1 MKPLNLLVG
10 VVEDEIGGIGPY
22 AEYVAA
28 AGALSGH
35 RVTLLAASSELAANL
50 RQRMNELPLE
60 IIDLGVP
67 RFGPVL
73 RRWRR
78 LWPGAVALYLGIA
91 MKRRMRRLDHR
102 YDIAHLNIPALA
114 AAARGFASQV
124 SVAAWFYPHGLRARA
139 HNSWLVTGSGLSRA
153 NLLRRLVILAKSIAM
168 YRDDRNGYRRSDLI
182 IAPTLA
188 LTDQLNHAGLKCFCC
203 EPPVWRSRL
212 KDNPP
217 DPALRPAAGPLRLI
231 TSCADLSNPRK
242 NVMDTLEAATLLA
255 RAGVEVTLELIGEG
269 YESLLA
275 GHEELPRSLT
285 ITTTGLLSRE
295 DAHQRVCNADV
306 YVTSTLYE
314 EWGYAVV
321 EALMLGTPVVA
332 YPVYPF
338 SELLKNGLGVVAA
351 APTPSSLAQAIQRA
365 ASKQG
370 LAENLAET
378 AALRF
383 DAGSIGG
390 RLTEIWTTALTS

>member
-1 MKPLNLLVG
+1 
-10 VVEDEIGGIGPY
+10 
-22 AEYVAA
+22 
-28 AGALSGH
+28 
-35 RVTLLAASSELAANL
+35 
-50 RQRMNELPLE
+50 
-60 IIDLGVP
+60 
-67 RFGPVL
+67 
-73 RRWRR
+73 
-78 LWPGAVALYLGIA
+78 
-91 MKRRMRRLDHR
+91 
-102 YDIAHLNIPALA
+102 
-114 AAARGFASQV
+114 
-124 SVAAWFYPHGLRARA
+124 
-139 HNSWLVTGSGLSRA
+139 
-153 NLLRRLVILAKSIAM
+153 
-168 YRDDRNGYRRSDLI
+168 
-182 IAPTLA
+182 
-188 LTDQLNHAGLKCFCC
+188 
-203 EPPVWRSRL
+203 
-212 KDNPP
+212 
-217 DPALRPAAGPLRLI
+217 
-231 TSCADLSNPRK
+231 
-242 NVMDTLEAATLLA
+242 MDTLEAATLLA